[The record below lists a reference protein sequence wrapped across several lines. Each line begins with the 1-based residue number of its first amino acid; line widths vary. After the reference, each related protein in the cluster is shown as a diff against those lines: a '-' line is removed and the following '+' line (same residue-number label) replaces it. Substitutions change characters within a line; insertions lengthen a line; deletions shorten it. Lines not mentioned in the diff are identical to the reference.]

1 MVENGQQ
8 RKEPKPVGDTEGKQR
23 ARKVDKISRKGFPL
37 AFLIFNIV
45 YWIIYTIPS
54 GIGEG

>member
-1 MVENGQQ
+1 MVENGQG
-8 RKEPKPVGDTEGKQR
+8 RKEPAKAPESEGKQK

-45 YWIIYTIPS
+45 YWIIYTIPT
-54 GIGEG
+54 GLGEG